1 MYHMN
6 TININTITI
15 LLTIIFFEQS
25 TVRRNVNNI
34 SKLRDDTLLLLL

>member
-15 LLTIIFFEQS
+15 LLTIIFFEQ
-25 TVRRNVNNI
+25 TRNLCKINNI
-34 SKLRDDTLLLLL
+34 R